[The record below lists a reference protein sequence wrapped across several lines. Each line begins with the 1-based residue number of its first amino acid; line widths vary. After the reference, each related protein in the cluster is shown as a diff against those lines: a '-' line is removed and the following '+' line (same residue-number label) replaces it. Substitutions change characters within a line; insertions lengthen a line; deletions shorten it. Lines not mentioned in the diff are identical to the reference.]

1 MKTLLALLLLIPNV
15 AFSSIE
21 VAKKIFP
28 STVLVVAED
37 NDMIPIGFGSGF
49 LVEENLIVTNHHVI
63 NGANGGYVKFINE
76 DTIYEIEGVLALN
89 ELTDLAVLQIQPSGK
104 IDFIKSVTQPPQ
116 IGESVFALGNPL
128 GLEGTF
134 SDGIVSAIRNYPDT
148 TLFQITAPISPG
160 NSGGPVVNKNSEL
173 VGVAT
178 SYMAEGQNLNF
189 AVPYS
194 YVKEILNESTK
205 DTFLDFPNTTQE
217 TFADKESSTTESVKI
232 AHLSEKI
239 LADLSGPKVEFSF
252 LNKSRNTIESVHLKI
267 VITKNNSPVDYKIQK
282 YTNMIVEPGLAK
294 RTYFYL
300 DRSAVNYA
308 CEWTGGWEMGCL
320 NIEIIDFKYKE

>member
-1 MKTLLALLLLIPNV
+1 MKIFLTLLLLIPNI

-194 YVKEILNESTK
+194 YVKEILNESTR
-205 DTFLDFPNTTQE
+205 DIFLDFPNTVQE
-217 TFADKESSTTESVKI
+217 TFANKESSTTESVKI
-232 AHLSEKI
+232 VHLSEYPDW
-239 LADLSGPKVEFSF
+239 LYGTPRVSFSV
-252 LNKSRNTIESVHLKI
+252 LNKSRNIISEVTVKTL
-267 VITKNNSPVDYKIQK
+267 ITKNNIPVDYKIHRRGL
-282 YTNMIVEPGLAK
+282 TIEPRLAK
-294 RTYFYL
+294 RAKVEL
-300 DRSAVNYA
+300 DENSIRYA
-308 CEWTGGWEMGCL
+308 CKGENRITFINCL
-320 NIEIIDFKYKE
+320 TIEIIDFKYKE

>member
-1 MKTLLALLLLIPNV
+1 MQQ
-15 AFSSIE
+15 
-21 VAKKIFP
+21 
-28 STVLVVAED
+28 LVVAED

-148 TLFQITAPISPG
+148 TLFQIIQT
-160 NSGGPVVNKNSEL
+160 L
-173 VGVAT
+173 
-178 SYMAEGQNLNF
+178 Q
-189 AVPYS
+189 
-194 YVKEILNESTK
+194 
-205 DTFLDFPNTTQE
+205 
-217 TFADKESSTTESVKI
+217 KESSARTTVLPNQGSI
-232 AHLSEKI
+232 TAFPQRPQHNAQSRQTYLSI
-239 LADLSGPKVEFSF
+239 FWGSGRPQVATTTPDYSTAAAAVRGATSTP
-252 LNKSRNTIESVHLKI
+252 SR
-267 VITKNNSPVDYKIQK
+267 
-282 YTNMIVEPGLAK
+282 G
-294 RTYFYL
+294 RTAL
-300 DRSAVNYA
+300 TCRSWCGANGGA
-308 CEWTGGWEMGCL
+308 WSCSGCGCPCEDGST
-320 NIEIIDFKYKE
+320 

>member
-1 MKTLLALLLLIPNV
+1 MKILLTLLLLIPNI

-134 SDGIVSAIRNYPDT
+134 SDGIVSAIRNYPET

-205 DTFLDFPNTTQE
+205 DIFLDFPNTTQE

-239 LADLSGPKVEFSF
+239 LLYQVVQKLSF
-252 LNKSRNTIESVHLKI
+252 L
-267 VITKNNSPVDYKIQK
+267 
-282 YTNMIVEPGLAK
+282 
-294 RTYFYL
+294 F
-300 DRSAVNYA
+300 
-308 CEWTGGWEMGCL
+308 
-320 NIEIIDFKYKE
+320 